1 MTRRTL
7 QRAFILTVLGALVPA
22 LALPA
27 ADGTPRAAIVEPIV
41 DVGQVVR
48 GEDFSA
54 TFEIQNTG
62 TAPLEITEVRPT
74 CGCTVTEYDETIAPG
89 ETGRIRATVD
99 TESIL
104 GPNSKGITMFT
115 NDPQSPRLQLT
126 VKSNVRPFLY
136 LDPGYARF
144 TQLVQSGGAQTIS
157 QTLWAEDFE
166 DLKVVSVESAN
177 PHIQVAYR
185 EARDGEREASGVGR
199 QWRIDITL
207 SDDSPVG
214 PLSDRVV
221 VTTNHPRQR
230 VTDIP
235 VSAFVRPMVSVTPP
249 MIDFGPIEVG
259 SDQQWG
265 VLVRNFSETPLELG
279 AVDAMAGVTVD
290 VEPVD
295 DDGRRWRLVVTPTDQ
310 LPRGPF
316 TGQVRVAT
324 NLPQLETLV
333 VDLQGEGR

>member
-1 MTRRTL
+1 ML
-7 QRAFILTVLGALVPA
+7 QRAFILTVLAALVPA
-22 LALPA
+22 LTVATA
-27 ADGTPRAAIVEPIV
+27 QSGSPRAAIVEPIV

-74 CGCTVTEYDETIAPG
+74 CGCTVADYDETIAPG
-89 ETGRIRATVD
+89 ATGRIRATVD

-104 GPNSKGITMFT
+104 GPNSKGITVFT
-115 NDPQSPRLQLT
+115 NDPNNPRLQLT
-126 VKSNVRPFLY
+126 VKSNVKPFLY

-144 TQLVQSGGAQTIS
+144 TQFVRSGGAQTIS

-166 DLKVVSVESAN
+166 DLKVVSVESDS
-177 PHIQVAYR
+177 PHIEVAYR
-185 EARDGEREASGVGR
+185 EARDGERDASGVGR

-207 SDDSPVG
+207 ADDSPIG

-230 VTDIP
+230 LTDIP
-235 VSAFVRPMVSVTPP
+235 VSAFVRPTVSVTPP

-265 VLVRNFSETPLELG
+265 VLVRNFGQTPLELG
-279 AVDAMAGVTVD
+279 AVESMNGVTVD
-290 VEPVD
+290 VEKVG
-295 DDGRRWRLVVTPTDQ
+295 DDGRQWKLVVTPTEN
-310 LPRGPF
+310 LPRGSF
-316 TGQVRVAT
+316 SGQVRVAT
-324 NLPQLETLV
+324 NLPEMQEIV